1 MIRPLKTLQAY
12 RRLRRYRQVMVVLVK
27 YGFGDVVDRL
37 GSGTVRGRILR
48 RGPRVISTAQRL
60 RMALAELGP
69 TFVKF
74 GQLLSTR
81 PDILPEHYI
90 HELEKLQD
98 EVPPFPFEQVEAVF
112 LEDLGKRPGELF
124 AVFEQTPFASG
135 SIAQVH
141 KALLDSGRRVAVK
154 VQRPGIPSLIE
165 TDLAILAELAS
176 LAEKHVPELRWFRPA
191 DLVDQF
197 ARTIRRE
204 LDFVAEAQA
213 IERFRRN
220 FEGDPARFVPAL
232 HWQYTTSRILTTDY
246 VDGVKVTH
254 VEELEARGYDRKAIA
269 RNGARVI
276 LKEVFEH
283 RLFHADPHPGNFFVL
298 EGNVIAAVDFGIV
311 GRLDDETAEQ
321 LGLLFTAVI
330 QKDSEEILRVFRNL
344 RLLHEDVDV
353 ALLRADIA
361 DFLDQYHGLPLEKLN
376 TERMIEE
383 MLRMVRRHR
392 IILPVNLALL
402 GRMLAVSSGVGRMLD
417 PEFNIIEEARPFV
430 RSFLTARLD
439 PRRTARKVMR
449 TWRDYQAML
458 RSLPGD
464 LEEIAAKLKRG
475 EMLVS
480 LHHEGLSRFILE
492 MDRSSNRLAFGMIV
506 AALIVGSSLIIQLQ
520 RGPMVFGFSAL
531 GLIGYLIAGLL
542 GLWLVVAIL
551 RSGRI

>member
-48 RGPRVISTAQRL
+48 RGPREISSAQRL

-112 LEDLGKRPGELF
+112 LEELGKRPGELF

-254 VEELEARGYDRKAIA
+254 LEELEARGYDRKAIA

-321 LGLLFTAVI
+321 LGLLFTAVV

-344 RLLHEDVDV
+344 KLLHEDVDV
-353 ALLRADIA
+353 ALLKADIA
-361 DFLDQYHGLPLEKLN
+361 DFLDQYHGLPLEKVN

-417 PEFNIIEEARPFV
+417 PEFNIIEEAKPFV

>member
-12 RRLRRYRQVMVVLVK
+12 RRLRRYRQVTVVLVK

-37 GSGTVRGRILR
+37 GSGTVRAWVLR
-48 RGPRVISTAQRL
+48 RRPREISTAQRL

-90 HELEKLQD
+90 NELERLQD
-98 EVPPFPFEQVEAVF
+98 EVPPFPYPQVETIF
-112 LEDLGKRPGELF
+112 MEDLGKPPGELF

-141 KALLDSGRRVAVK
+141 RARLESGRRLAVK
-154 VQRPGIPSLIE
+154 LQRPGIPSLIE

-176 LAEKHVPELRWFRPA
+176 LAEKHVPELRWFRPV
-191 DLVDQF
+191 DLVEQF

-254 VEELEARGYDRKAIA
+254 LEELEARGYDRKAIA

-321 LGLLFTAVI
+321 LGLLFTAVV

-344 RLLHEDVDV
+344 KLLHQDVDV
-353 ALLRADIA
+353 TLLRVDIE
-361 DFLDQYHGLPLEKLN
+361 DFLDQYHGLPLEKVN

-383 MLRMVRRHR
+383 LLRMVRRHR

-430 RSFLTARLD
+430 RSFLAARLD
-439 PRRTARKVMR
+439 PKRTARKVVR
-449 TWRDYQAML
+449 AWRDYQAML
-458 RSLPGD
+458 RALPRD
-464 LEEIAAKLKRG
+464 LEELAAKLKRG
-475 EMLVS
+475 EVLVS
-480 LHHEGLSRFILE
+480 LHHEGLNRFILE

-531 GLIGYLIAGLL
+531 GLVGYLIAGLL